1 MRRSGVM
8 RHSSVLKRSIVIH
21 GRKTSI
27 SLEDAFWQGL
37 AEIAGARGM
46 SRSELVATVERGRE
60 HSNLSSCL
68 RLFVLDAFRRRAQG
82 ADLRSRGVLVVDDEP
97 LVLQLTRNM
106 LEDLGCDVETAA
118 DGKQALAK
126 IERND
131 RIAVLIA
138 DIEMPGMPGNVLADN
153 AKQIRPGCK

>member
-60 HSNLSSCL
+60 HSNLSSG